1 MAENKETKKKRRFGR
16 KQAPDEAKSTE
27 RTGFL
32 DAVSDSVESAE
43 PAIHASVLSLSGGM
57 KAYENVAMI
66 RIVSKDYNLLILKDY
81 MPTIGKIQ
89 GSVQIVGEDI
99 MENLEGIEGYYVF
112 RQNQFEL
119 LIEEDRYVK

>member
-1 MAENKETKKKRRFGR
+1 
-16 KQAPDEAKSTE
+16 
-27 RTGFL
+27 
-32 DAVSDSVESAE
+32 
-43 PAIHASVLSLSGGM
+43 M

-119 LIEEDRYVK
+119 LIEEDMYVK

>member
-16 KQAPDEAKSTE
+16 KNTPDEAGSV
-27 RTGFL
+27 GIP

-43 PAIHASVLSLSGGM
+43 PAIHASILSLSGGM

-99 MENLEGIEGYYVF
+99 MESLDGIEGYYVF

-119 LIEEDRYVK
+119 LIEEDMYVK

>member
-16 KQAPDEAKSTE
+16 KNTPDEAGSA
-27 RTGFL
+27 GIP

-43 PAIHASVLSLSGGM
+43 PAIHASILSLSGGM

-99 MENLEGIEGYYVF
+99 MESLDGIEGYYVF

-119 LIEEDRYVK
+119 LIEEDMYVK